1 MTFKLLWTIV
11 YQAWIASEVL
21 LLIVTRTRR
30 GTGETRDRGSLLILW
45 PTILGAIWC
54 SMAYGGSHPH
64 TIGSGHWLLPVSFA
78 LLVLGLAIRWTAILT
93 LGRAFSVNVA
103 IHATQTV
110 KKTGVFRFVRH
121 PSYTGMMVSLFGL
134 ALSTRNWIAFAILI
148 LPTTA
153 ALLYR
158 IHVEEAALLDAF
170 GSDYAAYSLATSRL
184 IPGIY

>member
-1 MTFKLLWTIV
+1 MTLRLLWNIV
-11 YQAWIASEVL
+11 YMGWIASEVL
-21 LLIVTRTRR
+21 LVVVTRTRG

-45 PTILGAIWC
+45 PTIFLSIWC
-54 SMAYGGSHPH
+54 SFSYAATHPH
-64 TIGSGHWLLPVSFA
+64 SITAAHWLFPFSLA
-78 LLVLGLAIRWTAILT
+78 ILVLGLVIRWTAILT
-93 LGRAFSVNVA
+93 LGRSFSVNVA

-121 PSYTGMMVSLFGL
+121 PSYTGMMISLFGL
-134 ALSTRNWIAFAILI
+134 AISTRNWIAFAILM

-170 GSDYAAYSLATSRL
+170 GSDYAAYSHTTSRL